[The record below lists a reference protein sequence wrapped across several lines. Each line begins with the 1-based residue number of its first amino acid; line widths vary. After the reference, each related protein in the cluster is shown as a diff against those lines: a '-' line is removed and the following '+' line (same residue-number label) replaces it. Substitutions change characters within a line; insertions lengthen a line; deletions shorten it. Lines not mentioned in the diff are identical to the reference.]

1 MLAHEVLPGLLAD
14 PAGPRVTY
22 YDDRPGPTQ
31 GERIELSG
39 AVLAN
44 WVAKAGNLLQDE
56 LDAGPGSTVALD
68 LPAEHWRTL
77 YWALAAWAVG
87 ATVVDVGGAGDGGAE
102 GRGGAGDGASAD
114 VLVTTEPRAGH
125 PAQVVVTEAALA
137 RSFAGDLPDGAI
149 DEAADLATYGDHL
162 DPYAT
167 AGASDQALVT
177 ARGAWT
183 YGGVVG
189 DSGAQAPR
197 WLVRGDLT
205 GVLRTALAAWAAGG
219 SVLLSRGTAD
229 DALPHR
235 LEVEGATPASATP

>member
-1 MLAHEVLPGLLAD
+1 MTMPHEVLPGLLAAD
-14 PAGPRVTY
+14 PTGPRVTY

-56 LDAGPGSTVALD
+56 LDAGSGSTVALD

-87 ATVVDVGGAGDGGAE
+87 ATVVDGAGEADGG
-102 GRGGAGDGASAD
+102 GQGGGSAD
-114 VLVTTEPRAGH
+114 VLVTTTPRADH

-149 DEAADLATYGDHL
+149 DEAADLATYGDRL
-162 DPYAT
+162 DPYAEP
-167 AGASDQALVT
+167 GPGDEALVT

-189 DSGAQAPR
+189 GTGEQAPR

-205 GVLRTALAAWAAGG
+205 DVLRTALAAWAAGG
-219 SVLLSRGTAD
+219 SVLLSRGTTT

-235 LEVEGATPASATP
+235 LDVETATPAPTLVE